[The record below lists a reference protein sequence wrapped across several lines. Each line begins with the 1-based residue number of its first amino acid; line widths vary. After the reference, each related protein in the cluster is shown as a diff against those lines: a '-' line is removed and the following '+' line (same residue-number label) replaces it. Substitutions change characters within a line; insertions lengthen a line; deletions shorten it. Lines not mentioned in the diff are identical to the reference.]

1 MNNTQKY
8 INLADYSVALSE
20 SIKNLNKARFDS
32 KPPKQ
37 LGSLNVTLGN
47 LKDLMHN
54 IEETIKL
61 KDKMKM
67 LTTMDPVAKKD
78 NKSAKKASDILHSIN
93 TEINQNLDRLKEEYF
108 NQLEIA
114 RKQSHEVANSIKDK
128 KERERFIEA
137 TTELRLM
144 AQEAKTNKN
153 IIPFTQ
159 SDPLAK
165 FRQMEV
171 KREHEEK
178 EAQLKGISDFN
189 LEDANKLE
197 EALNSLEAILET
209 NYPDK
214 LRRDVKKEVAQIKRA
229 LPPKTITITK
239 EGLEQIHRSSQLI
252 LDLEQINEVMKTA
265 SSYLGSD
272 GKMQKVNRQLDSLK
286 PLLES
291 AIKEEKEREQ
301 KAKKQYQDIQSK
313 VKYATEAVK
322 TYGNILEGNASL
334 NQEQIRIENKTHDL
348 YKENERLNE
357 NAKQAIK
364 EAHEIEE
371 TPLDRR
377 VLNDDIRIDSLYEQ
391 ARNDREAISNNEEYM
406 QKKAKESQVTQL
418 PQQYTDMKK
427 RLQSVSS
434 LYQFQSELSNGRI
447 TR

>member
-8 INLADYSVALSE
+8 VNLADYSVALSE
-20 SIKNLNKARFDS
+20 SIKNISKVAFYS
-32 KPPKQ
+32 KPSKQ
-37 LGSLNVTLGN
+37 LGSLNVTLEN
-47 LKDLMHN
+47 LKDLIHN
-54 IEETIKL
+54 IGETIKL

-67 LTTMDPVAKKD
+67 LTVMDPVAKKD
-78 NKSAKKASDILHSIN
+78 NKSAKKASDILHSVN
-93 TEINQNLDRLKEEYF
+93 TEINQNLSKLKEEYF
-108 NQLEIA
+108 KQLELA
-114 RKQSHEVANSIKDK
+114 RKQCYEVAKTIKDK
-128 KERERFIEA
+128 KEHDRFIEA

-144 AQEAKTNKN
+144 AQEAKNNKN
-153 IIPFTQ
+153 TIPFTK

-165 FRQMEV
+165 FRQTEA
-171 KREHEEK
+171 KREHKEK
-178 EAQLKGISDFN
+178 ESQLERISDFN

-197 EALNSLEAILET
+197 EALKSLEAILDT

-265 SSYLGSD
+265 SSYLGSN
-272 GKMQKVNRQLDSLK
+272 GKMRKVNRQLDSLK

-334 NQEQIRIENKTHDL
+334 SQEQIRIENKTHGL
-348 YKENERLNE
+348 YKENERLNK
-357 NAKQAIK
+357 NTKQAIK

-391 ARNDREAISNNEEYM
+391 ARNNRETIRQNEEYM
-406 QKKAKESQVTQL
+406 KGKSEEVVVTQL
-418 PQQYTDMKK
+418 PPEYTDMKK

-434 LYQFQSELSNGRI
+434 LYHPTIENGERMI
-447 TR
+447 R

>member
-8 INLADYSVALSE
+8 VNLADYSVALSE
-20 SIKNLNKARFDS
+20 SIKNIS
-32 KPPKQ
+32 KVAFYLKPSKQ
-37 LGSLNVTLGN
+37 LGSLNVTLEN
-47 LKDLMHN
+47 LKDLIHN
-54 IEETIKL
+54 IGETIKL

-67 LTTMDPVAKKD
+67 LTVMDPVAKKD
-78 NKSAKKASDILHSIN
+78 NKSAKKASDILHSVN
-93 TEINQNLDRLKEEYF
+93 TEINQNLSKLKEEYF
-108 NQLEIA
+108 KQLELA
-114 RKQSHEVANSIKDK
+114 RKQCYEVAKTIKDK
-128 KERERFIEA
+128 KEHDRFIEA

-153 IIPFTQ
+153 TIPFTK

-165 FRQMEV
+165 FRQTEA
-171 KREHEEK
+171 KREHKEK
-178 EAQLKGISDFN
+178 ESQLERISDFN

-197 EALNSLEAILET
+197 EALKSLEAILDT

-265 SSYLGSD
+265 SSYLGSN
-272 GKMQKVNRQLDSLK
+272 GKMRKVNRQLDSLK

-334 NQEQIRIENKTHDL
+334 SQEQIRIENETHGL
-348 YKENERLNE
+348 YKENERLNK
-357 NAKQAIK
+357 NTKQAIK

-391 ARNDREAISNNEEYM
+391 ARNNRETIRQNEEYM
-406 QKKAKESQVTQL
+406 KGKSEEVVVTQL
-418 PQQYTDMKK
+418 PPEYTDMKK

-434 LYQFQSELSNGRI
+434 LYHPTIENGERMI
-447 TR
+447 R

>member
-8 INLADYSVALSE
+8 VNLADYSVALSE
-20 SIKNLNKARFDS
+20 SIKNISKVAFYS
-32 KPPKQ
+32 KPSKQ
-37 LGSLNVTLGN
+37 LGSLNVTLEN
-47 LKDLMHN
+47 LKGLIHN
-54 IEETIKL
+54 IGETIKL

-67 LTTMDPVAKKD
+67 LTVIDPVAKKD
-78 NKSAKKASDILHSIN
+78 NKSAKKASDILHSVN
-93 TEINQNLDRLKEEYF
+93 TEINQNLSKLKEEYF
-108 NQLEIA
+108 KQLELA
-114 RKQSHEVANSIKDK
+114 RKQCYEVAKTIKDK
-128 KERERFIEA
+128 KEHDRFIEA

-153 IIPFTQ
+153 TIPFTK

-165 FRQMEV
+165 FRQTEA
-171 KREHEEK
+171 KREHKEK
-178 EAQLKGISDFN
+178 ESQLERISDFN

-197 EALNSLEAILET
+197 EALKSLEAILDT

-265 SSYLGSD
+265 SSYLGSN
-272 GKMQKVNRQLDSLK
+272 GKMRKVNRQLDSLK

-322 TYGNILEGNASL
+322 TYGNILDGNARL
-334 NQEQIRIENKTHDL
+334 GQEQIRIGNKTHPL
-348 YKENERLNE
+348 YAENDRLKEQERKAIE
-357 NAKQAIK
+357 DAK
-364 EAHEIEE
+364 EIEAK
-371 TPLDRR
+371 PVDRR
-377 VLNDDIRIDSLYEQ
+377 VLGDDKIVDELYEQ
-391 ARNDREAISNNEEYM
+391 ARNNRETIRQNEEYM
-406 QKKAKESQVTQL
+406 KGKSEEVVVTQL
-418 PQQYTDMKK
+418 PPEYTDMKK

-434 LYQFQSELSNGRI
+434 LYHPTIENGERMI
-447 TR
+447 R

>member
-8 INLADYSVALSE
+8 VNLADYSVALSE
-20 SIKNLNKARFDS
+20 SIKNISKVAFYS
-32 KPPKQ
+32 KPSKQ
-37 LGSLNVTLGN
+37 LGSLNVTLEN
-47 LKDLMHN
+47 LKDLIHN
-54 IEETIKL
+54 IGETIKL

-67 LTTMDPVAKKD
+67 LTVMDPVAKKD
-78 NKSAKKASDILHSIN
+78 NKSAKKASDILHSVN
-93 TEINQNLDRLKEEYF
+93 TEINQNLSKLKEEYF
-108 NQLEIA
+108 KQLELA
-114 RKQSHEVANSIKDK
+114 RKQCYEVAKTIKDK
-128 KERERFIEA
+128 KEHDKFIEA

-153 IIPFTQ
+153 TIPFTK

-165 FRQMEV
+165 FRQTEA
-171 KREHEEK
+171 KREHKEK
-178 EAQLKGISDFN
+178 ESQLERISDFN

-197 EALNSLEAILET
+197 EALKSLEAILDT

-265 SSYLGSD
+265 SSYLGSN
-272 GKMQKVNRQLDSLK
+272 GKMRKVNRQLDSLK

-334 NQEQIRIENKTHDL
+334 SQEQIRIENETHGL
-348 YKENERLNE
+348 YKENERLNK
-357 NAKQAIK
+357 NTKQAIK

-391 ARNDREAISNNEEYM
+391 ARNNRETIRQNEEYM
-406 QKKAKESQVTQL
+406 KGKSEEVVVTQL
-418 PQQYTDMKK
+418 PPEYTDMKK

-434 LYQFQSELSNGRI
+434 LYHPTIENGERMI
-447 TR
+447 R